1 VELRLEPSCMLRV
14 AVRPA
19 AGAALARVVALELRS
34 QDEQRVEHLVLRS
47 IEAAPA
53 SLDGY
58 FTALGPG
65 TYKLLARDEQGRRA
79 QAECVVEQPGSKTLD
94 LVLE

>member
-1 VELRLEPSCMLRV
+1 MELRLEPSCTLRV

-19 AGAALARVVALELRS
+19 SGAALARVVALELRS
-34 QDEQRVEHLVLRS
+34 QDQQRVEQLVLRA

-58 FTALGPG
+58 FTGLGPG
-65 TYKLLARDEQGRRA
+65 RYSLLARDEQGRRA
-79 QAECVVEQPGSKTLD
+79 QAECVVEQAGSQLLS